1 MHLQYVL
8 MDSVYSA
15 RYQISIGISKL
26 KGASVLTE
34 DKTFNVTEKSY
45 AVTIDP
51 KSQRAHRFEFQL
63 PPDEYLFRI
72 RLLDLNSNRIRSQE
86 RKKTVRSFEKNNL
99 DVSDVLFVMQSDTG
113 TIKLENI
120 IPSHRIPIQ
129 EKIFAYAEI
138 VSPGDAKAIK
148 LESTLKQKNGKEGY
162 NFSQEVI
169 PQKEITKVLLQI
181 NKETM
186 VRGENQLVLKVTSD
200 GQLKIVRK
208 DLQFVAGVQAF
219 EGLPVNDM
227 IGPLMYVTDADDW
240 KKLNNASEA
249 EQDSVFKAFWD
260 KRDPSPGSSENEL
273 FTEFYR
279 RVDISNRNFSFTR
292 KEGWR
297 TDRGRVYIV
306 FGPPDRIE
314 HSTPMGYT
322 QADYEVW
329 YYDELREKFVFY
341 DEFGFGD
348 FRLVSGNVRPA
359 Y

>member
-1 MHLQYVL
+1 
-8 MDSVYSA
+8 
-15 RYQISIGISKL
+15 
-26 KGASVLTE
+26 
-34 DKTFNVTEKSY
+34 
-45 AVTIDP
+45 
-51 KSQRAHRFEFQL
+51 
-63 PPDEYLFRI
+63 
-72 RLLDLNSNRIRSQE
+72 
-86 RKKTVRSFEKNNL
+86 
-99 DVSDVLFVMQSDTG
+99 
-113 TIKLENI
+113 
-120 IPSHRIPIQ
+120 
-129 EKIFAYAEI
+129 
-138 VSPGDAKAIK
+138 
-148 LESTLKQKNGKEGY
+148 
-162 NFSQEVI
+162 
-169 PQKEITKVLLQI
+169 
-181 NKETM
+181 
-186 VRGENQLVLKVTSD
+186 
-200 GQLKIVRK
+200 LKIVRK